1 MSKKLNTAGACVI
14 GAVNT
19 KTGFTAVT
27 FCGNACTN
35 KRNGPKDFDRGIIHS
50 ASANCYNEKGKT
62 IWAKAMEMAK
72 NVCNYMNGKQLPK
85 GATVHRK

>member
-1 MSKKLNTAGACVI
+1 MSKQLDTAGACVI

-19 KTGFTAVT
+19 ETGFTTVT

-35 KRNGPKDFDRGIIHS
+35 GRNGPKDFDRGICHS
-50 ASANCYNEKGKT
+50 ASKNCYNENGKT

-72 NVCNYMNGKQLPK
+72 DVCDYMQGRQLPK
-85 GATVHRK
+85 GVKVYH